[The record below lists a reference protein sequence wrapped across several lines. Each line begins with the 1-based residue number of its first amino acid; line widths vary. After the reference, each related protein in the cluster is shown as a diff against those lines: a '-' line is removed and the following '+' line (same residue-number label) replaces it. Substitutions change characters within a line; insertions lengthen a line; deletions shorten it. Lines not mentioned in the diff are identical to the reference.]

1 MKINEI
7 MAVDPETLDPE
18 DTIEEAAQVLSD
30 ADVGCA
36 PVVSNDMVLG
46 VLTDRDIVVRAVA
59 EGQNMKTTKVQDILT
74 PGAIHCF
81 DDDDVSTAA
90 ELMAEHQIR
99 RVIVVT
105 RDNKL
110 AGVLSLADIASYS
123 DQAAKVLEEVS
134 KPSSLKSGGADYSE
148 LSTSESST
156 QSSMR
161 GAGVSETGEHGSSTP
176 IDSLV
181 RGELSAVE
189 TCKQALAKVGREPMA
204 EELLRIERE
213 HEEAVELLIQSLRR
227 NGGEA
232 PKSSG
237 LWGAWSKAVEGTAKI
252 FGGKA
257 AIKALKEGEEHGL
270 HDYEDALEDE
280 VIDPEVK
287 ALIRSKLLPQ
297 TKAHIPALDR
307 VLETVR

>member
-1 MKINEI
+1 MKIKEI

-18 DTIEEAAQVLSD
+18 DSIEEAAQVLSD

-36 PVVSNDMVLG
+36 PVVSNEMVLG

-59 EGQNMKTTKVQDILT
+59 EGQNLKTTKVQDILT
-74 PGAIHCF
+74 PGAIHCSE
-81 DDDDVSTAA
+81 DDDISTAA

-99 RVIVVT
+99 RIVVVS

-110 AGVLSLADIASYS
+110 AGVLSLADIASYT

-134 KPSSLKSGGADYSE
+134 KPSSFKSGAADF
-148 LSTSESST
+148 SESAAGENET
-156 QSSMR
+156 SMR
-161 GAGVSETGEHGSSTP
+161 GAGVSETGDRAPNGAP
-176 IDSLV
+176 LDSLV

-189 TCKQALAKVGREPMA
+189 TYKQALAKVGREPMA
-204 EELLRIERE
+204 EELRRIERE
-213 HEEAVELLIQSLRR
+213 HEEAVDLLLQSLRR
-227 NGGEA
+227 KGVEA

-280 VIDPEVK
+280 VLDPEVK

-297 TKAHIPALDR
+297 TRAHIPALDR
-307 VLETVR
+307 VLQTVR

>member
-1 MKINEI
+1 MKIKEI

-18 DTIEEAAQVLSD
+18 DSIEEAAQVLSD

-36 PVVSNDMVLG
+36 PVVSNEMVLG

-59 EGQNMKTTKVQDILT
+59 EGQNMKSTKVQDILT
-74 PGAIHCF
+74 PGAIHCYE
-81 DDDDVSTAA
+81 DDEISTAA
-90 ELMAEHQIR
+90 GLMADHQIR
-99 RVIVVT
+99 RIVVVT
-105 RDNKL
+105 RDNRL
-110 AGVLSLADIASYS
+110 AGVLSLADIASYT
-123 DQAAKVLEEVS
+123 DQAAMVLEEVS
-134 KPSSLKSGGADYSE
+134 KPSSLKSGSPEYPDVEASSE
-148 LSTSESST
+148 AET
-156 QSSMR
+156 SMR
-161 GAGVSETGEHGSSTP
+161 GAGVSETGERSNGSAP

-189 TCKQALAKVGREPMA
+189 TYKQALAKVGREPIA
-204 EELLRIERE
+204 EALRRIELE
-213 HEEAVELLIQSLRR
+213 HEEAVDLLLQNLRR
-227 NGGEA
+227 KGGEA

-270 HDYEDALEDE
+270 HDYEDALKDE

-287 ALIRSKLLPQ
+287 SLIRSKLLPQ
-297 TKAHIPALDR
+297 TRAHIPALDR
-307 VLETVR
+307 VLQAVR

>member
-1 MKINEI
+1 MKIKEI

-18 DTIEEAAQVLSD
+18 DSIEEAAQVLSD

-36 PVVSNDMVLG
+36 PVVSNEMVLG

-59 EGQNMKTTKVQDILT
+59 EGQNMKSTKVQDILT
-74 PGAIHCF
+74 PGAIHCY
-81 DDDDVSTAA
+81 DDDEISTAA

-99 RVIVVT
+99 RIIVVT
-105 RDNKL
+105 RDNRL
-110 AGVLSLADIASYS
+110 AGVLSLADIASYT
-123 DQAAKVLEEVS
+123 DEAAKVLEEVS
-134 KPSSLKSGGADYSE
+134 KPSSLKSGTAEFPDVAPNE
-148 LSTSESST
+148 AET
-156 QSSMR
+156 SMR
-161 GAGVSETGEHGSSTP
+161 GAGVSETGERPDGHLP

-189 TCKQALAKVGREPMA
+189 TYKQALAKVGHEPIA
-204 EELLRIERE
+204 DELRRIELE
-213 HEEAVELLIQSLRR
+213 HEEAVDLLFESLRR
-227 NGGEA
+227 HGKEI
-232 PKSSG
+232 PRSSG
-237 LWGAWSKAVEGTAKI
+237 LWGTWSKAVEGTAKI

-270 HDYEDALEDE
+270 HDYEDALKDE

-297 TKAHIPALDR
+297 TRAHIPALDR
-307 VLETVR
+307 VLQTVR